1 MGEVKDKKIREFL
14 AKLKKHFKP
23 EKVIL
28 FGSRAGKDY
37 LKDSDY
43 DFIIVSEEFK
53 KYDFL
58 ERISQVIKKC
68 RAYFSADLLCYTPK
82 EFNKKRKQIG
92 IVSTAVKEGKNLI

>member
-1 MGEVKDKKIREFL
+1 MGEIKDKKVKTFL
-14 AKLKKHFKP
+14 MKLKKYFKP

-28 FGSRAGKDY
+28 FGSRARKDY

-43 DFIIVSEEFK
+43 DFLIVSKEFE

-58 ERISQVIKKC
+58 ERITQVIKKC
-68 RAYFSADLLCYTPK
+68 KAYFAMDILCYTPK

-92 IVSTAVKEGKNLI
+92 IVSSAIKEGKNLI